1 MKAVLDTLRMSPWLA
16 LTVALAVLVYAIAPA
31 QLEVAIWKAM
41 LLSGAAY
48 LGYWIDR
55 NVFPYARPHEVLE
68 YARRA
73 PEAALYAALA
83 MLRRAVI
90 IAAVVIAAALAV

>member
-1 MKAVLDTLRMSPWLA
+1 MQALLDKFRMCPWAL
-16 LTVALAVLVYAIAPA
+16 LTVALAALVWWIQPV
-31 QLEVAIWKAM
+31 QLEVAVWKAM

-68 YARRA
+68 YAKRA